1 MLKTFLVRII
11 FHFFC
16 PKEKTT
22 IKTIPKMKKFWRF
35 GHLIISLCIP
45 GCRPEESLLALLVEC
60 WSKSRFLQLCFLDTA
75 SYWNVCK
82 KREKEN
88 QRDRPWR
95 LGSVNFTTRV
105 QNLTVTKPI
114 RLELKSLEKLVNL
127 IRLVRLTVC
136 WQADLNKMSG
146 SVKKKP
152 YSQHERILHIG
163 PESPKTYKLGHIA
176 KVFLKLIFY

>member
-1 MLKTFLVRII
+1 
-11 FHFFC
+11 
-16 PKEKTT
+16 
-22 IKTIPKMKKFWRF
+22 MKIWKLYQNWRF
-35 GHLIISLCIP
+35 FWKYGHSSISICIP

-60 WSKSRFLQLCFLDTA
+60 WSKSRFLQLCFLATA

-127 IRLVRLTVC
+127 IRLVRLTACC
-136 WQADLNKMSG
+136 WSIWIKCLDQWKNNLLLASYQSKIT
-146 SVKKKP
+146 KKLQTRAHSK
-152 YSQHERILHIG
+152 SF
-163 PESPKTYKLGHIA
+163 SKTALAEEK
-176 KVFLKLIFY
+176 

>member
-1 MLKTFLVRII
+1 MTTSSSYFGPKKYSLKPKYKYVSLFNAD
-11 FHFFC
+11 HFSFVL
-16 PKEKTT
+16 PMEIRKGFTKIEE
-22 IKTIPKMKKFWRF
+22 F
-35 GHLIISLCIP
+35 GNLNISLSIP

-60 WSKSRFLQLCFLDTA
+60 WSKSRFLQLCFLATA

-136 WQADLNKMSG
+136 WQAD
-146 SVKKKP
+146 
-152 YSQHERILHIG
+152 ID
-163 PESPKTYKLGHIA
+163 KTCRFK
-176 KVFLKLIFY
+176 

>member
-1 MLKTFLVRII
+1 MKRLKSKLHQNWRI
-11 FHFFC
+11 FW
-16 PKEKTT
+16 
-22 IKTIPKMKKFWRF
+22 KF
-35 GHLIISLCIP
+35 GYLSISLYIS

-60 WSKSRFLQLCFLDTA
+60 WSKSRFLQLCFLATA

-88 QRDRPWR
+88 QQDRPWR

-127 IRLVRLTVC
+127 IRLVRLTACC
-136 WQADLNKMSG
+136 WSIWIKCLDQWKNNLLLASYQSKIT
-146 SVKKKP
+146 KKLQTRAHSK
-152 YSQHERILHIG
+152 SF
-163 PESPKTYKLGHIA
+163 SKTALAEEK
-176 KVFLKLIFY
+176 